1 MTVSSRSNS
10 KDVEQY
16 AKQLI
21 KDGFAPVTYIE
32 PYFYQML
39 YLPFQVVRVLT
50 LLEDTGTKEG
60 YNQGADETSH
70 PKMKEQAELVHWEL
84 IAL

>member
-50 LLEDTGTKEG
+50 LLKILEQRKGIIKELMK
-60 YNQGADETSH
+60 QAI